1 MLKLLIPILDH
12 HRATEA
18 ARHSA
23 FLFAERCVSMV
34 EVAEVLKVQHE
45 NTVAAHARRA
55 SPARREDW
63 TPTALQQVCAIL
75 DDAGVPYTCRRVAG
89 APARV
94 IAACVVASD
103 ADIVVVDTNGLGFLR
118 KWRLLAR
125 LKQLCPVPVTLLE

>member
-1 MLKLLIPILDH
+1 MLKLLIPILDRH
-12 HRATEA
+12 GAAEA

-45 NTVAAHARRA
+45 NTVAARSRRA

-89 APARV
+89 PPARV
-94 IAACVVASD
+94 IAACVEAGD

-125 LKQLCPVPVTLLE
+125 LRQLCTVPVTLLE